1 MNYCLLTGATGLVG
15 GYLLHY
21 LLDAGVSIAVL
32 VRATRNESAAARI
45 NAVMRRWE
53 ELGDCALR
61 RPVVLEGNLCKPFLG
76 LDRDSR
82 RWIANH
88 CDRVVHNGASMTF
101 RENQRTGEPFRTN
114 VDGVRNLLDVC
125 QDAEIRQFHHVST
138 AYICGLRTG
147 RVLETELD
155 LGQENG
161 NVYEKSK
168 MVGEKLV
175 RGADF
180 LDQITIYRPTSVV
193 GDSTSGFTNSTHGF
207 YLPLQMA
214 HAIADKF
221 PVELMGERF
230 FEMLGLNGNE
240 GKNLVPVD
248 WLGKAITS
256 IVNRPEFHGRTYHL
270 SSSKP
275 VTVRMIQTVI
285 QEAMAR
291 FCKRRASLSLSTEE
305 IAGFEDLFRHYI
317 DVYRSHW
324 RDDPVF
330 DRTNTDLALDHLP
343 CPDLDHDTLLRIAKY
358 PIEKD
363 FILNDR
369 HTAPADMQPYDRLD
383 GLVMSGRQFSAATET
398 FDAVVNLQIT
408 GPGGG
413 QWRLLIR
420 NGRVEGADLGLSL
433 PNSAG
438 LYLNSH
444 TFASLARRQLSVEE
458 SINTGRLL
466 VSEVDEKMLDL
477 EDILQ
482 QVTSS
487 EQNAQTNCTAET
499 NRGHGS
505 LPI

>member
-15 GYLLHY
+15 GFLLRY
-21 LLDAGVSIAVL
+21 LLDADVSIAVL
-32 VRATRNESAAARI
+32 VRATRSESAAARI

-53 ELGDCALR
+53 KLSECSLQ
-61 RPVVLEGNLCKPFLG
+61 RPVVFEGNLCKPFLG
-76 LDRDSR
+76 LDRESR

-88 CDRVVHNGASMTF
+88 CDRVIHNGASMTF
-101 RENQRTGEPFRTN
+101 RENERTGEPFRTN

-125 QDAEIRQFHHVST
+125 QDAGIRQFHHVST

-175 RGADF
+175 CGADF
-180 LDQITIYRPTSVV
+180 LDRITIYRPTSVV

-214 HAIADKF
+214 HAIGDKF

-230 FEMLGLNGNE
+230 FEMLGLDGDE

-256 IVNRPEFHGRTYHL
+256 IVTRPELHGRTYHL
-270 SSSKP
+270 SSPKP

-291 FCKRRASLSLSTEE
+291 YSKRHARLSLSSEE
-305 IAGFEDLFRHYI
+305 ISGVEDLFRHYI

-330 DRTNTDLALDHLP
+330 DRANTDFALPDLP
-343 CPDLDHDTLLRIAKY
+343 CPDLDHETLLRIAKY
-358 PIEKD
+358 PIERD
-363 FILNDR
+363 FILKEH
-369 HTAPADMQPYDRLD
+369 HTAPAEMQPYDRLD
-383 GLVMSGRQFSAATET
+383 GLVLSGRPFSAAREK
-398 FDAVVNLQIT
+398 FDAAVNLQIT
-408 GPGGG
+408 GSGGG

-420 NGRVEGADLGLSL
+420 NGRIEGADLGLGA

-438 LYLNSH
+438 LYLNAH

-458 SINTGRLL
+458 AINTGRLL
-466 VSEVDEKMLDL
+466 VTEVDERIVNL
-477 EDILQ
+477 EEILQ
-482 QVTSS
+482 QVTSA
-487 EQNAQTNCTAET
+487 AQIAQA
-499 NRGHGS
+499 GS
-505 LPI
+505 AATLT

>member
-1 MNYCLLTGATGLVG
+1 MNYCLLTGATGQVG
-15 GYLLHY
+15 GYLLRY
-21 LLDAGVSIAVL
+21 LLDADVSIAVL
-32 VRATRNESAAARI
+32 VRATRSESPAARI

-53 ELGDCALR
+53 ELSGCSLR

-76 LDRDSR
+76 LDRDNR
-82 RWIANH
+82 RWIADH

-101 RENQRTGEPFRTN
+101 RENKRTGEPFRTN
-114 VDGVRNLLDVC
+114 VDGVRNLLEVC
-125 QDAEIRQFHHVST
+125 QDVGIRQFHHVST

-168 MVGEKLV
+168 MAGEKLV
-175 RGADF
+175 RSADC

-193 GDSTSGFTNSTHGF
+193 GDSRSGFTNSTHGF
-207 YLPLQMA
+207 YLPLQLA
-214 HAIADKF
+214 HAIADTF

-230 FEMLGLNGNE
+230 FEMLGLDGDE

-256 IVNRPEFHGRTYHL
+256 IFNRPELHGRTYHL
-270 SSSKP
+270 SSTKP

-291 FCKRRASLSLSTEE
+291 FCKRRASLSSLSNEE

-317 DVYRSHW
+317 DIYRSHW

-330 DRTNTDLALDHLP
+330 DRANTDLALDHLP
-343 CPDLDHDTLLRIAKY
+343 CPDIDHETLLRIAKY
-358 PIEKD
+358 PIERD
-363 FILNDR
+363 FILNEH

-383 GLVMSGRQFSAATET
+383 EFVRSSGQFSAASET
-398 FDAVVNLQIT
+398 CEAAVNLQIT
-408 GPGGG
+408 GSGGG

-420 NGRVEGADLGLSL
+420 NGRIEGADLGLGV

-444 TFASLARRQLSVEE
+444 TFASLARQQLSVEE
-458 SINTGRLL
+458 SISTGRLL
-466 VSEVDEKMLDL
+466 VSEVDEKILNL

-487 EQNAQTNCTAET
+487 RQTAQANTTT
-499 NRGHGS
+499 TI
-505 LPI
+505 P

>member
-1 MNYCLLTGATGLVG
+1 
-15 GYLLHY
+15 
-21 LLDAGVSIAVL
+21 
-32 VRATRNESAAARI
+32 
-45 NAVMRRWE
+45 
-53 ELGDCALR
+53 
-61 RPVVLEGNLCKPFLG
+61 LEGDLCKPFLG

-88 CDRVVHNGASMTF
+88 CDRVLHNGASMTF

-125 QDAEIRQFHHVST
+125 QDAGIRQFHHVST
-138 AYICGLRTG
+138 AFICGLRTG

-168 MVGEKLV
+168 MEGEKLV

-180 LDQITIYRPTSVV
+180 FDQITIYRPTSVV

-214 HAIADKF
+214 HAIADTF

-230 FEMLGLNGNE
+230 FEMLGLSGDE

-248 WLGKAITS
+248 WLAKAITS
-256 IVNRPEFHGRTYHL
+256 IVTRPELHGRTYHL
-270 SSSKP
+270 SSPKP

-291 FCKRRASLSLSTEE
+291 FCKRRASLSSLSEEE

-317 DVYRSHW
+317 EVYRSHW

-330 DRTNTDLALDHLP
+330 DRANTDLALDHLP
-343 CPDLDHDTLLRIAKY
+343 CPDLDHETLLRIAKY
-358 PIEKD
+358 PIERD
-363 FILNDR
+363 FILNEPPTARADR
-369 HTAPADMQPYDRLD
+369 RPNDRLD
-383 GLVMSGRQFSAATET
+383 ELVLSGRQFSAANEAC
-398 FDAVVNLQIT
+398 DAAVNLQVT

-413 QWRLLIR
+413 EWRLLIR
-420 NGRVEGADLGLSL
+420 AGQIEGADLGLGPPDS
-433 PNSAG
+433 PG
-438 LYLNSH
+438 FYLNSH
-444 TFASLARRQLSVEE
+444 TFASLARRQRSVEE
-458 SINTGRLL
+458 SINTGRIL
-466 VSEVDEKMLDL
+466 VSNVDEKMLNC
-477 EDILQ
+477 ENILQ
-482 QVTSS
+482 QVTRS
-487 EQNAQTNCTAET
+487 EQIPQANSTTA
-499 NRGHGS
+499 
-505 LPI
+505 

>member
-1 MNYCLLTGATGLVG
+1 MNHCLLTGATGLVG
-15 GYLLHY
+15 GFLLRD
-21 LLDAGVSIAVL
+21 LLDADVSVAVL
-32 VRATRNESAAARI
+32 VRATRNASPAARI

-53 ELGDCALR
+53 ELGGCSLR
-61 RPVVLEGNLCKPFLG
+61 RPVVLEGDLGKPLVG

-82 RWIANH
+82 RWIASH
-88 CDRVVHNGASMTF
+88 CDRVLHNGASMTF
-101 RENQRTGEPFRTN
+101 RENKRTGEPFRTN

-125 QDAEIRQFHHVST
+125 QEAGIRQFHHVST

-175 RGADF
+175 RGADC
-180 LDQITIYRPTSVV
+180 LNQVTIYRPTSVV
-193 GDSTSGFTNSTHGF
+193 GDSTSGYTNSTHGF

-214 HAIADKF
+214 HAIADTF
-221 PVELMGERF
+221 PVELMGEQF
-230 FEMLGLNGNE
+230 FEMLGLDGDE
-240 GKNLVPVD
+240 GKNLVPAD
-248 WLGKAITS
+248 WLGKAITH
-256 IVNRPEFHGRTYHL
+256 IVTRPELHGRTYHL
-270 SSSKP
+270 SSPKP

-291 FCKRRASLSLSTEE
+291 FSKRRASESLSKEE
-305 IAGFEDLFRHYI
+305 IAEFENLFRHYI
-317 DVYRSHW
+317 EIYRSHW

-330 DRTNTDLALDHLP
+330 DRANTDLALAHLP

-358 PIEKD
+358 PID
-363 FILNDR
+363 RGFILNER
-369 HTAPADMQPYDRLD
+369 PTARTDWQPYDRLD
-383 GLVMSGRQFSAATET
+383 ELVQSGRQVSAASEAC
-398 FDAVVNLQIT
+398 DATVNLQIT

-413 QWRLLIR
+413 QWRLMIR
-420 NGRVEGADLGLSL
+420 HGRIEGADHGLSP

-458 SINTGRLL
+458 SIHTGRLL
-466 VSEVDEKMLDL
+466 VSEVDEKIVNL
-477 EDILQ
+477 EDILHQ
-482 QVTSS
+482 LTRSQH
-487 EQNAQTNCTAET
+487 TAPADRT
-499 NRGHGS
+499 ATTA
-505 LPI
+505 